1 MTISMHPDI
10 TCTRCGTVVPWGPYC
25 PHCVAYLEFAGEPPW
40 APDVPDAEAQAPV
53 LIEEP
58 LAELAALGELIRLGS
73 EPSEDIEPSV
83 MDLESGAE
91 PVEPAP
97 TALIPEVSR
106 EAAGPA
112 GGSPVSPSLPL
123 GEGQESAHD
132 SSGPRRIP
140 WYRPTPEQRRGYVAS
155 GVLSG
160 FIVLVI
166 AVVAGWSTLFVT
178 IPVIMGWALA
188 SGWLF
193 FVEDEHAEDHQDH
206 EEETSEEV
214 APEEVASQ
222 EVAPAEAGGLEARA
236 PQLVDAVVVNPHGST
251 ISRATT
257 GNTPCPTCGN
267 PNGAIRRYCDWCGG
281 VMEGATLSPSTVAA
295 LGASEDDGKPEKGK
309 KRKGRRSPSRS
320 WRQAL
325 LAGGVGLVLI
335 STLLVAFF
343 GPGALRFRGGIT
355 TVYQQISQWLNP
367 FTGQV
372 QAIDTV
378 TSTSTLP
385 GMSPDL
391 AAGGDVRTFWASD
404 TSPGFGIGTVLTY
417 NLADASPINRMVI
430 YPGIQGPQFDS
441 RALATPKQIT
451 LTFDDGTSITTV
463 LLPVDD
469 ERALT
474 QLVEFPAVGTQTVTM
489 TIDSV
494 YPPRGALEGDLG
506 EVAIS
511 GTTFIKLPPPPPL
524 FGIQQG
530 VREPKLPGLRGS
542 TSG

>member
-1 MTISMHPDI
+1 MHPDI
-10 TCTRCGTVVPWGPYC
+10 TCTRCGTVVPWSPYC
-25 PHCVAYLEFAGEPPW
+25 PQCVAYLEFAGEPPW
-40 APDVPDAEAQAPV
+40 APDVPVEEPPAAV

-58 LAELAALGELIRLGS
+58 LADRSALGEPIRLGS

-83 MDLESGAE
+83 MHLESGAE

-106 EAAGPA
+106 EPAGPA
-112 GGSPVSPSLPL
+112 GGSSASPSLPL
-123 GEGQESAHD
+123 GDGQESAHD
-132 SSGPRRIP
+132 SFGPRRVP
-140 WYRPTPEQRRGYVAS
+140 WYQPTPAQRRGYVAS

-166 AVVAGWSTLFVT
+166 AVLVGWSTLFVT

-193 FVEDEHAEDHQDH
+193 FVEDEHAEDH
-206 EEETSEEV
+206 EEATSEEATSEEL
-214 APEEVASQ
+214 APE

-236 PQLVDAVVVNPHGST
+236 PQLVDAAVVKPHGST

-257 GNTPCPTCGN
+257 GNTPCPTCGK
-267 PNGAIRRYCDWCGG
+267 PNGAIRHYCDWCGG
-281 VMEGATLSPSTVAA
+281 VMEGATLSPSTVAVLA
-295 LGASEDDGKPEKGK
+295 ASEDDRKPENGK
-309 KRKGRRSPSRS
+309 KPKGRRSPSRS

-325 LAGGVGLVLI
+325 LAGGVGLLLI
-335 STLLVAFF
+335 STLLIAFL

-385 GMSPDL
+385 GTSPDL

-404 TSPGFGIGTVLTY
+404 MRPDFGIGTILTY

-430 YPGIQGPQFDS
+430 YPGIQGPQFDA

-451 LTFDDGTSITTV
+451 LTFDDGTPFTTV

-469 ERALT
+469 QRALT
-474 QLVEFPAVGTQTVTM
+474 QLVEFPAVGTQTVAM

-506 EVAIS
+506 AVAIS
-511 GTTFIKLPPPPPL
+511 GTTFLKLPSPPPL
-524 FGIQQG
+524 FGIRQG
-530 VREPKLPGLRGS
+530 VREPKLPGS